1 VIHVIIYILYLYIL
15 IIDIISR
22 IDILRFFINAVSE
35 PPVSQ
40 SNQFAWH
47 PSGEIHMSV
56 GGQGSVTVNTH
67 KQETED
73 VEVMSTDSSSSSSSD
88 SQ

>member
-1 VIHVIIYILYLYIL
+1 
-15 IIDIISR
+15 
-22 IDILRFFINAVSE
+22 
-35 PPVSQ
+35 
-40 SNQFAWH
+40 
-47 PSGEIHMSV
+47 MSV
-56 GGQGSVTVNTH
+56 GQGSVPVDTRNH

>member
-1 VIHVIIYILYLYIL
+1 MDML
-15 IIDIISR
+15 IKNLCWS
-22 IDILRFFINAVSE
+22 FFGFLNVNFLFAE

-40 SNQFAWH
+40 ANQFAWH
-47 PSGEIHMSV
+47 PSGEIHMSM
-56 GGQGSVTVNTH
+56 GGQGSVAMNTH

>member
-1 VIHVIIYILYLYIL
+1 MICIEKKRNYEKQK
-15 IIDIISR
+15 
-22 IDILRFFINAVSE
+22 LRFVLISE

-40 SNQFAWH
+40 ANQFAWH

-56 GGQGSVTVNTH
+56 GSQGSVAMNTH

>member
-1 VIHVIIYILYLYIL
+1 MVVIL
-15 IIDIISR
+15 
-22 IDILRFFINAVSE
+22 E

-40 SNQFAWH
+40 ANQFAWH

-56 GGQGSVTVNTH
+56 SGQGSVAMNTH